1 MRKSLLYLATA
12 VILGIAVTL
21 APLFAITL
29 VRQNQHEPE
38 GLIGGF
44 RSLEKTSSSQGSS
57 ESYVL
62 DLTIVTVSLVTALS
76 LYVFVRRRVPRDF
89 SKVRFPPC

>member
-44 RSLEKTSSSQGSS
+44 RSLEKTSSSQSSS